1 MLLDRVIS
9 INAMAALVSR
19 LNFQRAF
26 IIITSR
32 THFLIS
38 AATGAASPMTVFRKK
53 AAQVVPEVHLDVV
66 AVVAQVLVCRLLDS
80 AHHHQGLVH
89 LRADNHQGA
98 ICGTLAS
105 I

>member
-1 MLLDRVIS
+1 
-9 INAMAALVSR
+9 
-19 LNFQRAF
+19 
-26 IIITSR
+26 
-32 THFLIS
+32 
-38 AATGAASPMTVFRKK
+38 
-53 AAQVVPEVHLDVV
+53 VV
-66 AVVAQVLVCRLLDS
+66 AVVAQVLVRRLLDS